1 MALLSIA
8 CEKVPSQ
15 HTAPV
20 SDDEQAEQPQPPRSI
35 AEEIDVLECSWDK
48 NTLQTSNGESHNRKP
63 AQPNWGIGFLVGSR
77 PQSDLSSNHKPVHN
91 LGDKWLNRLCLPL
104 YDSAQGK
111 LWGMLTGKWVVDLS
125 GSNSKNW
132 ALESNLMQKSDE
144 TYAFIVLQETPEG
157 WFQIQYAH
165 PEDARDGTAWV
176 NQDHF
181 QQQYPLVVQYWRDI
195 FQPVDKTQS
204 SHRRY
209 LYKREQLSPSI
220 TLRSKP
226 SAFSPTVFALESDL
240 SGHDY
245 SIEPLEIKQN
255 WMRVRLSIPRDFC
268 STNETFQFYEGWMRW
283 WSKEVG
289 PTIYKPPRKC

>member
-15 HTAPV
+15 NTAPV
-20 SDDEQAEQPQPPRSI
+20 SDDEQAEQPQPPKSI

-91 LGDKWLNRLCLPL
+91 LGDEWLNRLCLPL

-132 ALESNLMQKSDE
+132 ALEPNLMQTSDE

-181 QQQYPLVVQYWRDI
+181 QQQYPLVVQYWRNV
-195 FQPVDKTQS
+195 FQPVDRTRTRNQG
-204 SHRRY
+204 Y

-220 TLRSKP
+220 TLRTTP
-226 SAFSPTVFALESDL
+226 SPLSPIVFTLESDL

-245 SIEPLEIKQN
+245 GIKPLEIKKN
-255 WMRVRLSIPRDFC
+255 WMRVRLSIPHDFC
-268 STNETFQFYEGWMRW
+268 STDETFQFHEGWMRW